1 MTTSLKCICTLPELG
16 AHDNVRR
23 CICCST
29 FYMLIIRILSKN
41 TINYRYTVNIKN
53 TMKFASSIVCI
64 AIASAKSTYGFAP
77 SIRAK
82 SATTTAAASL
92 RDLATGNSVYTAAR
106 VRTPT
111 ELGLFGFSKAERF
124 NSPAKSSG
132 DISEKEV
139 RALFELWN
147 SALATGD
154 SRIVASR
161 YTKVRRRFN
170 ICNSLYDA
178 VCFATAPKSNHIV

>member
-1 MTTSLKCICTLPELG
+1 
-16 AHDNVRR
+16 
-23 CICCST
+23 
-29 FYMLIIRILSKN
+29 
-41 TINYRYTVNIKN
+41 
-53 TMKFASSIVCI
+53 MKFASSIVCI

-124 NSPAKSSG
+124 NSPAKTSG

-178 VCFATAPKSNHIV
+178 VCFATAPKSNHIVWYTLIVTRPPRDCIRSATYRFWFRHGLLRCLFVEEASG